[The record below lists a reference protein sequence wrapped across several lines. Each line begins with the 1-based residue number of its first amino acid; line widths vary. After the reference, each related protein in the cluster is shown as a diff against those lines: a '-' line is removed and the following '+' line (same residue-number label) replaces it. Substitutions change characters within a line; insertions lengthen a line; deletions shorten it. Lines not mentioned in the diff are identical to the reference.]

1 MTRQLTSQFWKG
13 WRMFGYIVPEKPEM
27 KIKEYELF
35 RAYYCGVCKSI
46 AKRHGQLERFLLNY
60 DSAFLAVLLSAA
72 AGEYVNVQRMR
83 CIAHPVEKR
92 HIIRDSGIVDYAS
105 DFNILLAY
113 YNLEDKRRDDGGFV
127 PASAMLLLRKAFRKL
142 RRKYADKCS
151 IIEMRLEE
159 LVQLEKAD
167 CASMDMAA
175 EPFAKLMEEVTAYQ
189 PLCSDEKYDKALRWI
204 GYNLGKWIYILDAF
218 DDLEKDIKAK
228 SYNPLICQY
237 KYDNGDIIEFRKKIH
252 DKVEF
257 NLTYSLNEISKAFEL
272 LNVKANKEILENII
286 YMGML
291 RKTEK
296 ILGTGS
302 CSKVE

>member
-1 MTRQLTSQFWKG
+1 
-13 WRMFGYIVPEKPEM
+13 MFGYIVPEKPEM

-46 AKRHGQLERFLLNY
+46 GKRLGQLERFTLNY

-72 AGEYVNVQRMR
+72 AGERIKVQRMR
-83 CIAHPVEKR
+83 CVAHPVEKR
-92 HIIRDSGIVDYAS
+92 HIIRDSAIIDYAS

-113 YNLEDKRRDDGGFV
+113 YNLQDKRRDDGGLV
-127 PASAMLLLRKAFRKL
+127 PVSAMAVLHRVFKKLRK
-142 RRKYADKCS
+142 KYAQKCD
-151 IIEMRLEE
+151 IIEMRLNE
-159 LVQLEKAD
+159 LVQLEKAGCD
-167 CASMDMAA
+167 SMDRAA
-175 EPFAKLMEEVTAYQ
+175 EPFAKLMEEVTAYE
-189 PLCSDEKYDKALRWI
+189 PLCTEEKHDRTLRWI
-204 GYNLGKWIYILDAF
+204 GYNLGKWIYLLDAF
-218 DDLEKDIKAK
+218 DDLEKDIKAG
-228 SYNPLICQY
+228 SYNPLIFQY
-237 KYDNGDIIEFRKKIH
+237 KYKGGDLAEFRTQIR

-257 NLTYSLNEISKAFEL
+257 NLTYSLNEISRAFEL
-272 LNVKANKEILENII
+272 LDVKANKEILENII

>member
-1 MTRQLTSQFWKG
+1 
-13 WRMFGYIVPEKPEM
+13 MFGYIVPEKPEM

-46 AKRHGQLERFLLNY
+46 AKRHGQFERFLLNY

-72 AGEYVNVQRMR
+72 AGEIVNVQRMR

-92 HIIRDSGIVDYAS
+92 HMISGSGIVDYAS
-105 DFNILLAY
+105 DFNVLLAY
-113 YNLEDKRRDDGGFV
+113 YSLEDKRRDDGGFV
-127 PASAMLLLRKAFRKL
+127 PISAMLVLRKVFRKL
-142 RRKYADKCS
+142 KRKYADKCS
-151 IIEMRLEE
+151 IIEMRLNE
-159 LVQLEKAD
+159 LVQLEKAK

-175 EPFAKLMEEVTAYQ
+175 EPFAKLMEEVTAYG
-189 PLCSDEKYDKALRWI
+189 PLCKSENVDKALRWI

-218 DDLEKDIKAK
+218 DDLEKDIKDK
-228 SYNPLICQY
+228 NYNPLIYQY
-237 KYDNGDIIEFRKKIH
+237 KYSNTDIIEFKNEIR

-257 NLTYSLNEISKAFEL
+257 NLTYSLNEISRAFEL
-272 LNVKANKEILENII
+272 LDVKANKEILENII

-302 CSKVE
+302 CNKVE